1 MNVKSP
7 DSQGKFWDSMSEQ
20 TQAAAEAQRL
30 VESLFGEADI
40 QGRDVLDAGCGA
52 GDFTL
57 ALQRMGARHVTAFDF
72 SAGRMRE
79 LARSNPSGSFA
90 QASLSELPYAPDSFD
105 LIWAWGVLHYVLD
118 PRRALQEIARA
129 LRPGGCAVIHTLRK
143 GLWSSLEL
151 GSRNVL
157 SRTPQRLQP
166 LALGA
171 GERVIPLMSRLM
183 TGRSAAQQTSK
194 TIRQKMLERLF
205 VPANLTTFSLS
216 DLAAGLGDSLEV
228 QEAHPPVPDLF
239 KRDMSITV
247 IARKNL

>member
-1 MNVKSP
+1 VSVKTP

-20 TQAAAEAQRL
+20 TQPVAEALRL
-30 VESLFGEADI
+30 VESLFSVTDI

-57 ALQRMGARHVTAFDF
+57 ALQSLGARHVTAFDF
-72 SAGRMRE
+72 SAGRMHE
-79 LARSNPSGSFA
+79 LARSNPSGSYA
-90 QASLSELPYAPDSFD
+90 QASLSELPYTAESFD
-105 LIWAWGVLHYVLD
+105 LIWAWGVLHYVPD
-118 PRRALQEIARA
+118 TRNALKEIART
-129 LRPGGCAVIHTLRK
+129 LRPGGCAIIHTLRK
-143 GLWSSLEL
+143 GFWSSLEL

-166 LALGA
+166 LALNA

-194 TIRQKMLERLF
+194 TIRQKLLERLF
-205 VPANLTTFSLS
+205 VPTTLTTFSLP
-216 DLAAGLGDSLEV
+216 DLASGLGDWLEV
-228 QEAHPPVPDLF
+228 QEVHPPVPDLF

-247 IARKNL
+247 IARKRA